1 MYFFQFSS
9 FLKLL
14 KRKQPDANTPSE
26 KENPETHE
34 SNMDIDAESHENGE
48 SAPNQSEELTVRRD
62 EETAVNGN
70 KEPLTNTNKGS
81 TPNESTESTA
91 NQSQESTAN
100 ENEEMTLDDEIKIV
114 LEAAKALPDLPPDD
128 PPSLEIPTSIPDL
141 ESVPRTNPVLDKE
154 IQTADSSESAKLV
167 GTNFT
172 GFQIKKKQMAMFW
185 DGQMVESEN
194 IPDIVFTKESCYCL

>member
-1 MYFFQFSS
+1 M
-9 FLKLL
+9 KLL

-26 KENPETHE
+26 KENPKTHE
-34 SNMDIDAESHENGE
+34 SNMEINAESHESGE
-48 SAPNQSEELTVRRD
+48 SAPNQSEKLTGRRD
-62 EETAVNGN
+62 EESAANG
-70 KEPLTNTNKGS
+70 KELVTNTIKGS
-81 TPNESTESTA
+81 TPNE
-91 NQSQESTAN
+91 NIESTAN
-100 ENEEMTLDDEIKIV
+100 ENEESTANENEEPTANENEELTLDDEIKIV